1 MAESSKGGQGFD
13 VSKYQIATTTKTVPV
28 KVEETGDEFDV
39 VVKQL
44 SWSKRNQ
51 LISKCLQWNQ
61 GGNTSFDGDLYIRE
75 SLKEM
80 IVEAPWGRTTEAF
93 LVSIDERLGTA
104 LESKRIW
111 GRPCYCFPRY
121 NNKRVMAFLRGVGDT
136 EPRESLVYGYWIT
149 VLQLLKIGIAW
160 EAILTFTE
168 EEVNM
173 ILGIESALNQKQQD
187 DETRSMAARHG
198 SGLALNSAAGI

>member
-1 MAESSKGGQGFD
+1 
-13 VSKYQIATTTKTVPV
+13 
-28 KVEETGDEFDV
+28 
-39 VVKQL
+39 
-44 SWSKRNQ
+44 
-51 LISKCLQWNQ
+51 
-61 GGNTSFDGDLYIRE
+61 
-75 SLKEM
+75 
-80 IVEAPWGRTTEAF
+80 
-93 LVSIDERLGTA
+93 
-104 LESKRIW
+104 
-111 GRPCYCFPRY
+111 
-121 NNKRVMAFLRGVGDT
+121 MAFLRGVGDT

-198 SGLALNSAAGI
+198 SGLALNSATGI